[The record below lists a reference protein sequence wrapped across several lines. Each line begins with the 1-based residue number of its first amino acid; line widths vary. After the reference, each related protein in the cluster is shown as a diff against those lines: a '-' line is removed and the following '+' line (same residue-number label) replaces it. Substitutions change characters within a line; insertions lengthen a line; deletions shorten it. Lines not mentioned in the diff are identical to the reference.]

1 MSAELDN
8 LHQEVIDYLER
19 VSDPE
24 KVRLSKRW
32 DKNRDYETY
41 GLNAADYTALYE
53 AFNPRFTALDLDERL
68 SLTDRWAR
76 TGNTTLTHLGVH
88 LLRLSVREH
97 VLGPAHFGFLDGFL
111 AHFRGWGNVD
121 TLCSGVTRPLL
132 EQHTDEVIALLR
144 RWNASEN
151 QWKRR
156 ASVVTFTR
164 GTAES
169 GKYVDVTLELCD
181 NLIWDEEDLVRKG
194 VGWALKDTMRA
205 DKERILEYVKS
216 LRRKGASSTITLY
229 AIRDLKG
236 EEREAVLRIKPPARE
251 AQIVYGDSSA
261 P

>member
-1 MSAELDN
+1 MPSKLDD
-8 LHQEVIDYLER
+8 LHREVVDYLEGI
-19 VSDPE
+19 SNPE
-24 KVRLSKRW
+24 KVRLSRRW
-32 DKNRDYETY
+32 DKNKDYETY
-41 GLNAADYTALYE
+41 GLDSADYTALYK
-53 AFNPRFTALDLDERL
+53 AFDPKFKALTLDYRL
-68 SLTDRWAR
+68 ELTERWAR

-88 LLRLSVREH
+88 LLRLSVREQ

-111 AHFRGWGNVD
+111 EHFRGWGNVD

-164 GTAES
+164 STAES
-169 GKYVDVTLELCD
+169 GRYVDVTLELCD
-181 NLIWDEEDLVRKG
+181 NLIWDGEDLVRKG

-205 DKERILEYVKS
+205 DRERVLEYVKS
-216 LRRKGASSTITLY
+216 LRKKGVSSTITLY

-236 EEREAVLRIKPPARE
+236 EEREAVLNIKPRVGRARN
-251 AQIVYGDSSA
+251 
-261 P
+261 